1 MEIMVIVRGLWY
13 EVVNQNNS
21 ELWDMVLKVKKK
33 KTTTKTPNKLC
44 PNYGSHCQLWH
55 KYRLCVALD
64 FFLKIY
70 IFSYT
75 DNV

>member
-33 KTTTKTPNKLC
+33 KDNKNPQQTLSKLWLPLPIVAQIQALC
-44 PNYGSHCQLWH
+44 GP
-55 KYRLCVALD
+55 
-64 FFLKIY
+64 
-70 IFSYT
+70 
-75 DNV
+75 

>member
-33 KTTTKTPNKLC
+33 KRQQKPPTNFVQIMAPTANCGTNTGFVWPLT
-44 PNYGSHCQLWH
+44 
-55 KYRLCVALD
+55 
-64 FFLKIY
+64 FF
-70 IFSYT
+70 
-75 DNV
+75 